1 MDNDIKCGDSLD
13 QEQKTDEN
21 DAELESIISGAG
33 HILYGYHQGPPPRA
47 GHRIQRR
54 KAHQTA
60 TVLGVHYEGR
70 LFVVSDDDGKVYCTS
85 TNGIQ
90 TVTSSARLSLYQLLL
105 LAKRLAAEGDR
116 SAPYVLASHF
126 RGMNGSR
133 YACPAAH
140 AWCLRAMSQMRKFGP
155 RTRYIER
162 WIQNQST
169 LAPCPADFPGE
180 ANLEDINLWAERNGS
195 QDMDVKLNDA
205 SRLSICRAIDL
216 GAEFIELAATDDEL
230 RDSYRQD
237 RTGALATDSESG
249 LQVVVLGPSK
259 SPSGEGFVDTLRL
272 DDLEASTRH
281 LSGLSV
287 SNETIDPAWL
297 WEAVTGSALQA
308 KQWIPA
314 ALWLASHDVGPSG
327 DSEPSETRNEV
338 RTLGASI
345 GFRLYQSVRKSHA
358 NRWLRIARESWRL
371 LPKQSQA
378 KFTALIPEL
387 ISSTKPRSQLDH
399 KVLIQEFRAAI
410 GRMLVNHPVPEIRSS
425 RREVEDVSEFPPV
438 ELPNLDPAAAE
449 SRDLEILRDRPVSK
463 VKKKSRSKLGDRVR
477 FEGTQR
483 QLRFALSDH
492 QLLASEWALP
502 KTDTA
507 FADAVSSALAWLE
520 SRMGLKLPKAWRD
533 GAHEIERH
541 GVSLQIESNSAIFS
555 FRLDHPDT
563 EYPTRWWRSE
573 VTLLSGQSDIG
584 GMVGVRLAARD
595 LVELPPPLKT
605 VPAVI
610 RGLAD
615 NPGLLLAGASSHTRT
630 HVRDRAHMDS
640 LTALI
645 ADTERDA
652 PLWVTRSPFSVTKS
666 LQGLARIIILESP
679 AEEIY
684 SISHGKLPDNA
695 LHLYGHAGRLPI
707 CIYLSKKGSLER
719 LRLETLSV
727 RQRPNTPSFR
737 EVRDAIASARLRND
751 DVSQTYEDI
760 RELISREVKDYE
772 ELLGVAE
779 EERER
784 AFADRDAALQELEK
798 NDDELNQ
805 LRWKLH
811 SAYAKIRSTN
821 STASIATTKPAVP
834 TTLDAIADWVPHL
847 QPRLVLAD
855 KAIRTAAKANHQN
868 PALIYEA
875 LEQMADLYWVSRWGD
890 ETERQGAHEQWTAFL
905 EHNRLRWSGVGTAI
919 NNARYSDE
927 YSANIDGK
935 NYTMTMH
942 VAGSSTHDPTR
953 CLRIYCYPDEDNRR
967 IIIGHLPTHLTSE
980 HT

>member
-1 MDNDIKCGDSLD
+1 MDKDSKFSDSLD
-13 QEQKTDEN
+13 REQKTDGGE
-21 DAELESIISGAG
+21 AELEGIVSGAG

-47 GHRIQRR
+47 GHRVQRR

-85 TNGIQ
+85 TDGIQ
-90 TVTSSARLSLYQLLL
+90 TVTSSARLGLYQLLL

-140 AWCLRAMSQMRKFGP
+140 AWCLRAMSQMRKFGS
-155 RTRYIER
+155 RTEYIER
-162 WIQNQST
+162 WIQKQST
-169 LAPCPADFPGE
+169 LALRPFEFPGE
-180 ANLEDINLWAERNGS
+180 ADIEDINSWAERNVS
-195 QDMDVKLNDA
+195 QDVDGELDDA
-205 SRLSICRAIDL
+205 SKLSICRAIDL
-216 GAEFIELAATDDEL
+216 GSEFIELAATDDEL

-237 RTGALATDSESG
+237 RTGALATDSETG

-259 SPSGEGFVDTLRL
+259 SSSGEGFVDTLRL
-272 DDLEASTRH
+272 DDLEASARH

-327 DSEPSETRNEV
+327 NSEPSETRNEV

-345 GFRLYQSVRKSHA
+345 GSRLYQSGRKSHA

-371 LPKQSQA
+371 LPKPSQA

-399 KVLIQEFRAAI
+399 KVLIQEFRSAI
-410 GRMLVNHPVPEIRSS
+410 GRMLIKHPVPEIRSN
-425 RREVEDVSEFPPV
+425 RREVDDVSEFPPV
-438 ELPNLDPAAAE
+438 KLLEFNPATAEDGDPE
-449 SRDLEILRDRPVSK
+449 ISRNRTVSRIK
-463 VKKKSRSKLGDRVR
+463 NKSRSKPDDRVR
-477 FEGTQR
+477 FEGAQR
-483 QLRFALSDH
+483 QLRFALSEH

-541 GVSLQIESNSAIFS
+541 GVSLQIESNPAIFS

-573 VTLLSGQSDIG
+573 VTLLSGQGAIG
-584 GMVGVRLAARD
+584 GMAGVRLAARD
-595 LVELPPPLKT
+595 LVELPPPSKT

-615 NPGLLLAGASSHTRT
+615 NPGLLLAGASSRTRT
-630 HVRDRAHMDS
+630 HVRDRASLDS
-640 LTALI
+640 LTKLI
-645 ADTERDA
+645 ADAERDA

-666 LQGLARIIILESP
+666 LQGLARIIILENP
-679 AEEIY
+679 AEDIY

-695 LHLYGHAGRLPI
+695 LHLYGRAGRLPI
-707 CIYLSKKGSLER
+707 CIYPNRKGDLER
-719 LRLETLSV
+719 LRVETLSV

-737 EVRDAIASARLRND
+737 EVRDAIASARLHNS
-751 DVSQTYEDI
+751 DVSPTSEDI

-772 ELLGVAE
+772 ELLEVAE

-811 SAYAKIRSTN
+811 SANAQIRSAN
-821 STASIATTKPAVP
+821 ATASITTTKPAAP
-834 TTLDAIADWVPHL
+834 ATLDAIAEWVPHL

-855 KAIRTAAKANHQN
+855 KAIRTASKTNHQN

-875 LEQMADLYWVSRWGD
+875 LEQMADSYWVSRWGD
-890 ETERQGAHEQWTAFL
+890 EAERQGAHEQWTAFL

-919 NNARYSDE
+919 NNARYAEE

-935 NYTMTMH
+935 NHTMTMH

-953 CLRIYCYPDEDNRR
+953 CLRIYCYPDEYNRR
-967 IIIGHLPTHLTSE
+967 IIIGHLPTHLTSG